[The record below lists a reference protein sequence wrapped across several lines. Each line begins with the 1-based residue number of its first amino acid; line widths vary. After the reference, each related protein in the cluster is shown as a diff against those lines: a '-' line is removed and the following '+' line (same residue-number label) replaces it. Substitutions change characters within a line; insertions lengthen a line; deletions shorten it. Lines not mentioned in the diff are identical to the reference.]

1 MGDAGPLTPDP
12 LLHEAGAAED
22 GQVEADA
29 APPLREVKVLVTG
42 FGPFKSFLI
51 NPSWLIASALPD
63 ELYPSQSTV
72 SPHKAPDYKIKL
84 LVYPSAIRV
93 SYSTVSTTVPTLIA
107 THSPDFIL
115 HIGMAGGRDC
125 YSLETRGHRDHYRIK
140 DVDDCDG
147 FTWGESRWRSE
158 GIPEVLY
165 VGWDEVDVLARWED
179 GVQMGLRERGFLG
192 TGEREKALSETGK
205 RENEAETPATR
216 AVPLIPVGRASIP
229 MNLMWGTS
237 NMPVSSTKADEHR
250 RKAIVKLSC
259 DAGRFLCEYALFESL
274 SRRWLEGQR
283 RKEGDDDVA
292 RGDRQAADQKQ
303 ADSTSSSASPEVD
316 ASPSSG
322 SGSFRSDSD
331 LAPERVGKVA
341 FLHVPGWTGVEDINR
356 GVMVAEEAIRA
367 LVGSWEDG
375 YRRNGIGAKVVPQAY
390 TKQHSEDAGRV
401 ASTWRA

>member
-1 MGDAGPLTPDP
+1 MGDAGPPTPDP
-12 LLHEAGAAED
+12 LLQDGRAAVD

-51 NPSWLIASALPD
+51 NPSWLIASALPE
-63 ELYPSQSTV
+63 ELLPSPSTL
-72 SPHKAPDYKIKL
+72 SGQKSPDYKIKL
-84 LVYPSAIRV
+84 IVYPSAIRV
-93 SYSTVSTTVPTLIA
+93 SYSTVSTTVPTLIT
-107 THSPDFIL
+107 THNPDFIL

-147 FTWGESRWRSE
+147 FTWGESRWRNE

-192 TGEREKALSETGK
+192 SGEMEKALSETAGK
-205 RENEAETPATR
+205 GENEAQLPASR
-216 AVPLIPVGRASIP
+216 PAPLIPLGRANIP

-237 NMPVSSTKADEHR
+237 NVPVSSTKADEHR

-274 SRRWLEGQR
+274 SRRWLDAQR
-283 RKEGDDDVA
+283 RREDDDDV
-292 RGDRQAADQKQ
+292 DRKDQQAAEDKE
-303 ADSTSSSASPEVD
+303 AESISSSI
-316 ASPSSG
+316 SPSSG
-322 SGSFRSDSD
+322 SGPSPSDSD
-331 LAPERVGKVA
+331 LALERVGKVA
-341 FLHVPGWTGVEDINR
+341 FLHVPGWTGLEDINR

-375 YRRNGIGAKVVPQAY
+375 YRRNGIGAKVPTQTY
-390 TKQHSEDAGRV
+390 TMQHSEQAGRV